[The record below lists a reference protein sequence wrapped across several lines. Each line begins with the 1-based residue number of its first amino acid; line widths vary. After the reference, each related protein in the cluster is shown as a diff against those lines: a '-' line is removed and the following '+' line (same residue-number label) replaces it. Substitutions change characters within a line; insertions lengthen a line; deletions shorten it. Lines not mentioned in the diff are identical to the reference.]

1 MPYYMCATCG
11 VQYAV
16 SDQPPEGC
24 RICQD
29 ERQYIGTNGQQWM
42 VLDDLRLEHHNVFT
56 SLIPN
61 LTSIV
66 TEPKFAIGQRAHL
79 VQTAVGN
86 VLWDCISLIDDAT
99 VGRIQAL
106 GGVSAMALSHPHYYS
121 TIVEWSHAFG
131 NVPIYIHSGDRE
143 WVTRPD
149 SVIRFWEGDQL
160 AIGDGV
166 SLVRC
171 GGHFEG
177 ASVLH
182 WRDGADGQ
190 GVLLSGDTIYI
201 VSDTRYVSFMYSYP
215 NLIPLP
221 ARKVQRI
228 AERVKPFA
236 FAKIYDAFGRI
247 VSEKGNEVVARS
259 AQRYIQAISE

>member
-1 MPYYMCATCG
+1 MPCYMCATCG
-11 VQYAV
+11 VQYAA
-16 SDQPPEGC
+16 SEHPPEGC

-29 ERQYIGTNGQQWM
+29 ERQYIGANGQQWM
-42 VLDDLRLEHHNVFT
+42 VLEDLRREHHNVFT
-56 SLIPN
+56 SLISN

-79 VQTAVGN
+79 VQTAGGN

-99 VGRIQAL
+99 VGGIQAL
-106 GGVSAMALSHPHYYS
+106 GGVSAIALSHPHYYS
-121 TIVEWSHAFG
+121 TIVEWSRAFG

-149 SVIRFWEGDQL
+149 SVIRFWEGNQL
-160 AIGDGV
+160 PIGDGV

-171 GGHFEG
+171 CGHFEG

-182 WRDGADGQ
+182 WRDGAEGQ

-221 ARKVQRI
+221 ARKVQQI
-228 AERVKPFA
+228 VDRVQPFA

-247 VSEKGNEVVARS
+247 VNDKGNEVVARS